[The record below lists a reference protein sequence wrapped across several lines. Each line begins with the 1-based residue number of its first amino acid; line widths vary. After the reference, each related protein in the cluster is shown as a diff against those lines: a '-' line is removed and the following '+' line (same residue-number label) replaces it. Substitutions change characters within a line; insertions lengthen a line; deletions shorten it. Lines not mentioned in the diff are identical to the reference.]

1 MKLSN
6 ILLNSEEYGVLD
18 VRISDYGFGKIC
30 MDNELNTS
38 MCGTPSYIAPEM
50 LRGEPYDYR
59 ADIFSIGSIM
69 FNLLTGS
76 YLFPG
81 SEV

>member
-1 MKLSN
+1 
-6 ILLNSEEYGVLD
+6 
-18 VRISDYGFGKIC
+18 
-30 MDNELNTS
+30 

-50 LRGEPYDYR
+50 LREEPYDFK

-69 FNLLTGS
+69 FNLLTGM

-81 SEV
+81 DEVEVILKNNKECNLSKTKRHIVAASD

>member
-1 MKLSN
+1 
-6 ILLNSEEYGVLD
+6 
-18 VRISDYGFGKIC
+18 

-69 FNLLTGS
+69 FNLLTGK

-81 SEV
+81 SDVQ